1 MKTKPW
7 LNSYAQG
14 VKESLDYEEMTM
26 SECLV
31 RTAKNYPDTTGL
43 IYFKKKISFKS
54 FNDQVNQ
61 AANAFI
67 QLGIKPGDKVAMLLP
82 NIPQMAIATYAVWR
96 IGGIVVLN
104 NPLYTDT
111 ELEHQFKDSGAT
123 FLVTLD
129 LLAPR
134 MLALKPK
141 TSIKNI
147 VIAHIRDYLTFPLKQ
162 LFPIVAKDKHKKVL
176 PQEEVFEWLELIQSQ
191 PTTDPGIKT
200 GFSDI
205 AALQYTGG
213 TTGVSKGVVLT
224 HENLS
229 KNCQQGLAWI
239 HNMKPAESVVL
250 GSLPIFHA
258 FGLFTMNMC
267 VRGIWTMVMI
277 PRPEAEFILQ
287 AIHQNKVNL
296 FPGVPTMFI
305 GMLNHPKLDKYDLSS
320 LKVCVSGAA
329 PCPVDI
335 IRQFEELTGAQVVE
349 GFGISE
355 ASPATNL
362 NPVGGINIPGS
373 IGLPLPDT
381 EVKIVD
387 MVDKSKEMEI
397 GEPGE
402 LCIKGPQVAN
412 LGYYNMPD
420 ETAKTFKDGW
430 LYTGD
435 VAKIDD
441 KGYVYIVDRIK
452 DMIIAGGYNI
462 YPRDID
468 EVLFTHPKI
477 LEACAKGVPDKYR
490 GETVKAFV
498 VLKPGETLTDKEV
511 ILFCKEKLASYK
523 VPKIIEFMDEL
534 PKSAV
539 GKILRKEL
547 NSVENNNE

>member
-7 LNSYAQG
+7 ISSYAQG
-14 VKESLDYEEMTM
+14 VKQSLDFEEITM
-26 SECLV
+26 SDCLA
-31 RTAKNYPDTTGL
+31 RTANNYPDTTGL
-43 IYFKKKISFKS
+43 IYFKNKISFKA
-54 FNDQVNQ
+54 FNDQTNQ
-61 AANAFI
+61 AAHAFI
-67 QLGIKPGDKVAMLLP
+67 QLGVKPGDKVALLLP
-82 NIPQMAIATYAVWR
+82 NIPQVAIATYAVWR
-96 IGGIVVLN
+96 IGGIVVMN

-123 FLVTLD
+123 TLVTLD

-134 MLALKPK
+134 MLALKQK
-141 TSIKNI
+141 TRVKNI
-147 VIAHIRDYLTFPLKQ
+147 VVAHIKDYLTFPLKQ
-162 LFPIVAKDKHKKVL
+162 LFPVLAKDKHKKI
-176 PQEEVFEWLELIQSQ
+176 PSQNGVFEWLEWIQNQ
-191 PTTDPGIKT
+191 PTSDPGIKSR
-200 GFSDI
+200 FNDI

-229 KNCQQGLAWI
+229 KNCQQGLEWI
-239 HNMKPAESVVL
+239 YSLKPAESVVL

-277 PRPEAEFILQ
+277 PRPEAGFILQ
-287 AIHQNKVNL
+287 AIHQHKVNL

-305 GMLNHPKLDKYDLSS
+305 GMLNHPKLKKYDLSS
-320 LKVCVSGAA
+320 LQICVSGAA
-329 PCPVDI
+329 PCPVDVI
-335 IRQFEELTGAQVVE
+335 KQFEQITGAQMVE

-362 NPVGGINIPGS
+362 NPVGGKNIPGS

-381 EVKIVD
+381 EVKIVN
-387 MVDKSKEMEI
+387 MVDKSLEMDI

-420 ETAKTFKDGW
+420 ETAKTFQDGW
-430 LYTGD
+430 LFTGD
-435 VAKIDD
+435 VGKMDE

-477 LEACAKGVPDKYR
+477 LEACAKGVPDEYR
-490 GETVKAFV
+490 GETVKAYV
-498 VLKPGETLTDKEV
+498 VAKPGESLTNDEV
-511 ILFCKEKLASYK
+511 INFCKEKLAAYK

-547 NSVENNNE
+547 